1 MPAGLNWEFATS
13 SLAFKIRAAHS
24 SSRTPLPTKF
34 NYEFKIYV
42 CRQVLFI
49 GCGWF
54 LNLHKQSAC
63 SGEQAANRSAGC
75 QRSPTFGSRTC
86 LQLWID
92 GSKVANIGR
101 GQRYGDRS

>member
-1 MPAGLNWEFATS
+1 MKLVVLLLFL
-13 SLAFKIRAAHS
+13 SLTRFEQRIVVAELRFERS
-24 SSRTPLPTKF
+24 F
-34 NYEFKIYV
+34 NYDFEIYV
-42 CRQVLFI
+42 CRKVLFI
-49 GCGWF
+49 DCGWF

-63 SGEQAANRSAGC
+63 SGEQAANWSAGC